1 MTKIL
6 CTICARKGSKGLK
19 NKNIKKINGKIL
31 FLYTFEMAKKIN
43 FVDKIV
49 VSTDSNY
56 IKKIVGKNY
65 CWFLRNKNLSYD
77 KISKIDVIRD
87 AVIKAEKNFSCKYDI
102 ILDLDV
108 TSPLRK
114 KKDIIAS
121 YNIFKNKNYNNLFS
135 VTESVK
141 NPYFNMVEVY
151 KGKVTLCKKSIN
163 YFTRQSAPKVYG
175 MNASIYF
182 WKRNVLFS
190 KNPIFNKKTGIY
202 KMPKERSFD
211 IDNSIDFLIVK
222 KFINAK

>member
-1 MTKIL
+1 MTNIL

-31 FLYTFEMAKKIN
+31 FLYTFEIAKKIN
-43 FVDKIV
+43 FIDKIV
-49 VSTDSNY
+49 VSTDSNH
-56 IKKIVGKNY
+56 IKKIVGKKY
-65 CWFLRNKNLSYD
+65 SWFTRDKNLSND
-77 KISKIDVIRD
+77 KASKIDVIKD
-87 AVIKAEKNFSCKYDI
+87 AVLKAEKKFSCKYDV

-114 KKDIIAS
+114 KKDILDS

-141 NPYFNMVEVY
+141 NPYFNMIEVD
-151 KGKVTLCKKSIN
+151 KGKITLCKKGIN
-163 YFTRQSAPKVYG
+163 YFTRQSAPTVYD

-211 IDNSIDFLIVK
+211 IDNSVDFLIVK